1 MQPEDAEMETTAT
14 LLVVDDEENI
24 LSSLVR
30 LFSDEDGFDVIAK
43 SSATDALAVLEDRPV
58 DIIISDMRMPI
69 MDGATF
75 LAQAAQRWPDT
86 ARMLLTGFSDMES
99 TVRAINEGHISHY
112 ISKPWDD
119 NDLVDKVKNALE
131 LKRLR
136 EQNKVLLQIKEQQ
149 RAELQALTEN
159 QEAII
164 RSRTEELQQTASQL
178 DVAYQEL
185 QESYYQSIPLL
196 SNLVEMNERH
206 KKNHAAR
213 VANIAKIIGEEMQ
226 LPDREMRQLFIGAL
240 LHDIGKL
247 GLEQS
252 IRGKSTDSMS
262 PLERKRY
269 QQHAILGESA
279 LLSFDPLRDAAQ
291 IVRSHHERFDGK
303 GFPGKLSG
311 SDIPLGARI
320 VAVANDYDNILL
332 PNNFLGKNLN
342 DMQAHEF
349 IIQESGKRYD
359 PQVVSAFDAVID
371 KVRLLLA
378 KDREALLPLDKIEP
392 GMTLS
397 QDLIN
402 QHGMVMLVAGRVLTE
417 AHIKKLQQ
425 FERAFDTKL
434 MISIKQPPSPVE

>member
-43 SSATDALAVLEDRPV
+43 SSATDALAILEDRPV

>member
-1 MQPEDAEMETTAT
+1 MQPEDSEMETTAT

>member
-1 MQPEDAEMETTAT
+1 MQPEDSEMETTAT

-43 SSATDALAVLEDRPV
+43 SSATDALAILEDRPV

-86 ARMLLTGFSDMES
+86 ARMLLTGFSDMDS

-119 NDLVDKVKNALE
+119 DDLVDKVKNALE

-252 IRGKSTDSMS
+252 IRGKSTDNMS

>member
-1 MQPEDAEMETTAT
+1 MQPEDSEMETTAT

-43 SSATDALAVLEDRPV
+43 SSATDALAILEDRPV

-86 ARMLLTGFSDMES
+86 ARMLLTGFSDMDS

-119 NDLVDKVKNALE
+119 DDLVDKVKNALE

-359 PQVVSAFDAVID
+359 PQVVSAFDTVID

>member
-119 NDLVDKVKNALE
+119 DDLVDKVKNALE

-359 PQVVSAFDAVID
+359 PQVVSAFDTVID

>member
-1 MQPEDAEMETTAT
+1 MQPEDSEMETTAT

-43 SSATDALAVLEDRPV
+43 SSATDALAILEDRPV

-86 ARMLLTGFSDMES
+86 ARMLLTGFSDMDS

-119 NDLVDKVKNALE
+119 DDLVDKVKNALE

-303 GFPGKLSG
+303 GFPCKLSG

-359 PQVVSAFDAVID
+359 PQVVSAFDTVID

>member
-43 SSATDALAVLEDRPV
+43 SSATDALAILEDRPV

-86 ARMLLTGFSDMES
+86 ARMLLTGFSDMDS

-119 NDLVDKVKNALE
+119 DDLVDKVKNALE

>member
-1 MQPEDAEMETTAT
+1 MQPEDSEMETTAT

-43 SSATDALAVLEDRPV
+43 SSATDALAILEDRPV

>member
-119 NDLVDKVKNALE
+119 DDLVDKVKNALE

>member
-359 PQVVSAFDAVID
+359 PQVVSAFDTVID

>member
-131 LKRLR
+131 LKHLR